1 MENVNTNN
9 EEVRL
14 AEKYALPIID
24 AAKVFGIGQHMIRSL
39 TQIPNNN
46 YTLKIGTKTL
56 IKREKFQEYLDKRNV
71 L

>member
-1 MENVNTNN
+1 MTELENKI
-9 EEVRL
+9 EEVKL
-14 AEKYALPIID
+14 SEKYALPIID
-24 AAKVFGIGQHMIRSL
+24 AAKLFGIGQHMIRSL